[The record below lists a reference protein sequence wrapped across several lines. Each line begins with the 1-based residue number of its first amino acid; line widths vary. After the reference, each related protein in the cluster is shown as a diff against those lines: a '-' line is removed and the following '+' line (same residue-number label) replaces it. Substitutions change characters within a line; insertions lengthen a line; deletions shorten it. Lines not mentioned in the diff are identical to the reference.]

1 MKLPRPLPLAFAL
14 ATLFGGS
21 AQAQNLVQMYEA
33 ARGYDATYQAAK
45 AQYEASL
52 AKADQATA
60 GILPTVGIGAG
71 YSGTQFEN
79 KTGNATFDNSFRTET
94 ANIAASQPLYRPANL
109 ATYEQG
115 RKQVDVAKAQLAAV
129 EQDLILRVSQA
140 YFDVLAAQDNLFLV
154 REQKKAV
161 AEQFAAAKRNFE
173 VGTATITDS
182 REAESQYDLILAEEI
197 SADNE
202 VRVRRLALE
211 LLVGRS
217 ANELKPLARP
227 VALPALVPAE
237 PEPWVQIAL
246 GNNPT
251 VQQSRLALEIAK
263 LGTQKAYAGHK
274 ADPGT

>member
-1 MKLPRPLPLAFAL
+1 VATTPPTSRPWRN
-14 ATLFGGS
+14 T
-21 AQAQNLVQMYEA
+21 N
-33 ARGYDATYQAAK
+33 
-45 AQYEASL
+45 ASI

-79 KTGNATFDNSFRTET
+79 KTGNATFDNNFQTGNAS
-94 ANIAASQPLYRPANL
+94 ISASQPLYRPANL

-182 REAESQYDLILAEEI
+182 REAESQYRPDPG
-197 SADNE
+197 
-202 VRVRRLALE
+202 RRNQRRQRCPRQDVSPWSLM
-211 LLVGRS
+211 VGRP

-227 VALPALVPAE
+227 VALPLWSRPPM
-237 PEPWVQIAL
+237 PEPWVHIAL
-246 GNNPT
+246 QEQPHGATRPPGAGDRQAQGRRRPT
-251 VQQSRLALEIAK
+251 PVTSPPS
-263 LGTQKAYAGHK
+263 T
-274 ADPGT
+274 